1 MKTFERMVQ
10 RGSLKLRI
18 MGNIIEGCS
27 SQDWAEHACRE
38 HEEKMLKLLKDRT
51 EELLG

>member
-18 MGNIIEGCS
+18 MGNIIKGCS
-27 SQDWAEHACRE
+27 DRDWAEHACQE
-38 HEEKMLKLLKDRT
+38 HEEKMLELLKKRT